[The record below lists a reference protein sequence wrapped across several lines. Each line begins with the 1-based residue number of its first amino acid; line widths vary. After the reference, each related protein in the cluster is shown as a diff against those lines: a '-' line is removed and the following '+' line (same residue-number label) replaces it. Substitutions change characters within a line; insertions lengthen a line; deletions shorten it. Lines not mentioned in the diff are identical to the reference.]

1 MPANRSWMKAHRRSA
16 EFRSGVDEFVAVATN
31 HVNADGLARC
41 PCMRCLNVNFH
52 TPATIRVH
60 LFLSGIQPSYNPWYF
75 HGETFSQPA
84 VELPEN
90 DEEEMA
96 DVLADMLR
104 GDPGFDESANT
115 TDSFN
120 EPPINDNNKF
130 DDLFKEMEAK
140 LYPGCKKSALNAL
153 VKLMHCKVLNRWSNH
168 SFDMLLSI
176 LIDLFPEGTKL
187 PKWHYESKMRLRN
200 LGLGYDSIDVCKY
213 NCAIFWKENEKKE
226 FCPVCGESRWVK
238 RKGKGKKVPH
248 KVMRYFP
255 LTPRLK
261 RLYCSRHTAED
272 MRWHYSQRPKED
284 GVLRHPADA
293 EEWKQFDRLHP
304 SFAVEPRN
312 VRLGLATDGF
322 NPFGNMSNSYSLWPV
337 ICVPYNLPP
346 WKCMSSESLLL
357 TLLIPGPSSPG
368 KDIDVFMRPLIDE
381 LKQLWETGVETRDAY
396 NGTVFSMRA
405 AVLWTINDFP
415 AYALMSGWS
424 TKGYMACPTCNEHTP
439 SIGLNSKIGY
449 VGHRR
454 FLEMSD
460 PRRRSKKYNGKPEK
474 RAPPPVLTGD
484 DILSQLDRIPLTLP
498 GKHKQFGGVKRK
510 RSSEEL
516 NWSKKSTLLSI
527 DGKSKDTDKA
537 RMDLQDLQIQ
547 RELSLYEDQNGKWK
561 KPPASYTLSVQE
573 RIEFADFMKSVRFPD
588 GFAAN
593 FDKNVNVDTGKISG
607 LKSHDCHV
615 LLQRLL
621 PAGIRKFLKKEI
633 RDTII
638 ELCVYFKQLCS
649 RTLHVSD
656 LEKMQTNILTIL
668 CKLETIFPPAF
679 FDIMVHVV
687 MHLHQEAILGG
698 PVQYRW
704 MYPIERSMSVY
715 KQYVRNRARPEGSI
729 AESFVVNE
737 ALTFCSMYFR
747 EVETRFNRPDRNND
761 IVQNMPTRQFS
772 VFKHV
777 GRPLGMRTVD
787 TLPMQSKRK
796 AEWYILNN
804 CTEVEPYINEHKKL
818 LQARGVGNIETV
830 QETEFPEWF
839 KTQINEL
846 RLSNQG
852 AVSDELYAIANPANT
867 AIYFYPG
874 CIVNGIK
881 FLVKERDDNRK
892 TQNSGVMVPGED
904 GQNFYG
910 TLEKI
915 MEFTYLK
922 DCSVLLFFCKWFD
935 TNGSRMDSDGVIT
948 SICVNRQWYQNEPF
962 ILASQAKLIYYIPD
976 LKNGKDWL
984 IVNEYIPRNVWDFP
998 DTDGETPFVQENNS
1012 AETEFVV
1019 QLPQLDDVDYV
1030 RHDVDPTKVAN
1041 IHRVNSQPQQLDDF
1055 IVDDDN
1061 DGLNTEEDN
1070 SLELESDSDDNAVY
1084 VTDDEDDEL

>member
-1 MPANRSWMKAHRRSA
+1 
-16 EFRSGVDEFVAVATN
+16 
-31 HVNADGLARC
+31 
-41 PCMRCLNVNFH
+41 
-52 TPATIRVH
+52 
-60 LFLSGIQPSYNPWYF
+60 
-75 HGETFSQPA
+75 
-84 VELPEN
+84 
-90 DEEEMA
+90 
-96 DVLADMLR
+96 
-104 GDPGFDESANT
+104 
-115 TDSFN
+115 
-120 EPPINDNNKF
+120 
-130 DDLFKEMEAK
+130 
-140 LYPGCKKSALNAL
+140 
-153 VKLMHCKVLNRWSNH
+153 
-168 SFDMLLSI
+168 
-176 LIDLFPEGTKL
+176 
-187 PKWHYESKMRLRN
+187 MRLRN

-293 EEWKQFDRLHP
+293 EEWKRFDRLHP

-312 VRLGLATDGF
+312 VSCGRRVLKPEMPITNRVF
-322 NPFGNMSNSYSLWPV
+322 NACG
-337 ICVPYNLPP
+337 
-346 WKCMSSESLLL
+346 
-357 TLLIPGPSSPG
+357 
-368 KDIDVFMRPLIDE
+368 
-381 LKQLWETGVETRDAY
+381 QL
-396 NGTVFSMRA
+396 
-405 AVLWTINDFP
+405 LWTINDFP

-516 NWSKKSTLLSI
+516 NWYSSKYRR
-527 DGKSKDTDKA
+527 KSKDTDKA
-537 RMDLQDLQIQ
+537 RMDLQDLQIR
-547 RELSLYEDQNGKWK
+547 RELWLYEDRNGKWK

-593 FDKNVNVDTGKISG
+593 LDKNVNVDTGKISG

-687 MHLHQEAILGG
+687 MHLPQEAILGG

-846 RLSNQG
+846 RSSNQG

-892 TQNSGVMVPGED
+892 TQNSGVMVPEWIV
-904 GQNFYG
+904 
-910 TLEKI
+910 T
-915 MEFTYLK
+915 
-922 DCSVLLFFCKWFD
+922 VLLLASASA
-935 TNGSRMDSDGVIT
+935 TE
-948 SICVNRQWYQNEPF
+948 WYQNEPF

-1030 RHDVDPTKVAN
+1030 RYDVDPTEVAN